1 MRRLGDQTPVDFA
14 SVIVSRFRLAQI
26 CYGDARGLLG
36 PMRNA
41 FCLFRKVDVFG
52 LTIVY
57 GSRTNVY
64 NDADDQ
70 LAFCYHRTDAH

>member
-1 MRRLGDQTPVDFA
+1 MRGAFWVH
-14 SVIVSRFRLAQI
+14 AQ
-26 CYGDARGLLG
+26 RVL
-36 PMRNA
+36 P
-41 FCLFRKVDVFG
+41 FRKVDVFG

-57 GSRTNVY
+57 GARTNVS